1 MIAIQTESA
10 RQSRQRERGA
20 AVEPALV
27 ERWPGDPVAA
37 GRGPQSPQHSA
48 NMSQGACR
56 ARAVL
61 PYTCRP
67 LRSQGRGASR
77 CAPRAAV
84 RLSLRRRLCHGRCGR
99 GHSRGRCGRR
109 ECPVSPR
116 LLLWTAGVMVS
127 TLVLRMTARG
137 IVSREKQ
144 GADLPSAP
152 CDTRRHARQE
162 RASTTR
168 WACLAR
174 WPSSCGFCASPSRR
188 SQRRVTSWP
197 LSLPRSAFQS

>member
-127 TLVLRMTARG
+127 TLVLRMTACRRAFETCASTSVACAG
-137 IVSREKQ
+137 AEPNERLPRESQ
-144 GADLPSAP
+144 PDGRTERCSVLCLTASAP
-152 CDTRRHARQE
+152 VRQVE
-162 RASTTR
+162 
-168 WACLAR
+168 L
-174 WPSSCGFCASPSRR
+174 WPA
-188 SQRRVTSWP
+188 
-197 LSLPRSAFQS
+197 